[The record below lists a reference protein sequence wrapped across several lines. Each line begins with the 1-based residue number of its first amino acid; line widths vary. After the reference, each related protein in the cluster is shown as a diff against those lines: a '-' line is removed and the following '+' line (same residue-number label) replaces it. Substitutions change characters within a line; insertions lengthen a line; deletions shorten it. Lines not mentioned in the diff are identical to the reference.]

1 MTLDRPTR
9 AIALTAAAAT
19 LAVLVLVNFVGMD
32 PGEQGGTVPFLV
44 TAAVALGAWL
54 VAFAWYAPRA
64 ERPAVGGVAAGLFGL
79 VSVLAFWSG
88 LPIVLGAA
96 AVALGARGRDRD
108 PGAGIAAIALGAA
121 ALVAAAAMTVYDRM
135 G

>member
-1 MTLDRPTR
+1 
-9 AIALTAAAAT
+9 
-19 LAVLVLVNFVGMD
+19 MD
-32 PGEQGGTVPFLV
+32 PGEQGGTGPFLV

-88 LPIVLGAA
+88 LRIVLGAA
-96 AVALGARGRDRD
+96 AIALGARGRDRD

-135 G
+135 S